1 MRYYIEI
8 LENYSNIYKR
18 CLLLVQGS
26 KLTSCPTFQR
36 GDLSLQTIQQQ
47 KTLDGKVKW
56 QSGRLLEMLNGLCS
70 HVSFAGK
77 GLCSHVSAFGEKT
90 AAKPH
95 SNELYDLRSTGKLVW
110 NQQHNKDSGPTLSLN
125 IELM

>member
-1 MRYYIEI
+1 MRYYIGI

-47 KTLDGKVKW
+47 KTLDGKVK
-56 QSGRLLEMLNGLCS
+56 
-70 HVSFAGK
+70 
-77 GLCSHVSAFGEKT
+77 
-90 AAKPH
+90 
-95 SNELYDLRSTGKLVW
+95 
-110 NQQHNKDSGPTLSLN
+110 
-125 IELM
+125 